1 MADFIEWSSTIAQEG
16 LKGYLVRPSAR
27 SGNNGDKNPAAL
39 PNIQVFENSR
49 QTKHPDPDWRLPEEM
64 LHKARG

>member
-1 MADFIEWSSTIAQEG
+1 MAQEG
-16 LKGYLVRPSAR
+16 LKGYLVRP
-27 SGNNGDKNPAAL
+27 NNGDKNPAAL